1 MSSTNS
7 TCLME
12 ERELSDANNTYELI
26 PIPLPMP
33 PQLSEDWYIPDNTAA
48 TIQNHQPPGSDS
60 HTRDI
65 NFFHQQDN
73 NTFFHPSSSFPSSMF
88 ITNLEPS
95 YHHPTPKPI
104 FSSLLS
110 GMIIPTTTTTNNNPL
125 LFDHNNNSHQH
136 QMMGFLEPQAFMTT
150 PSNAD
155 ATLLGGLGAFPTS
168 LINSSSSDPNNN
180 NLSAT
185 VMSCVIP
192 QEQQDKPPNKLA
204 LFENNTTSSGA
215 VAANSS
221 SWMLNNKYSNIL
233 MRPLESLSPSSGA
246 QPTLFQKR
254 AAQHN
259 KKIINITEEEE
270 ERGKRKIDD
279 NEEQQEVEKRK
290 LEMEDIGD
298 GSLLNSYDD
307 YSDHDMVEDSID
319 NNNNTTNMM
328 KMESESSN
336 KNKNIIIGETSNNLQ
351 KGNNNNKKKT
361 GMPAKNLM
369 AERRRR
375 KKLNDRLYMLRSV
388 VPNISKM
395 DRASILGDAIEYM
408 KELLQKINDLH
419 NELQSMPSHPPAP
432 ASSSLHHPLTPT
444 NNNTATLPPPPP
456 AASLPSRMM
465 MKETASCPSSS
476 FSTHHP
482 NDQPAR
488 VEVGLREGRGVNIHM
503 FCDQKPG
510 LLLSTLT
517 TLDNLGLDI
526 QQAVISFFNGFAMDI
541 FRAEQCNEGQDLHPD
556 QIKAAL
562 IEASEASG
570 FHNIM

>member
-1 MSSTNS
+1 
-7 TCLME
+7 
-12 ERELSDANNTYELI
+12 
-26 PIPLPMP
+26 MP
-33 PQLSEDWYIPDNTAA
+33 PPQVVNEDWYMPNNNINNTVT
-48 TIQNHQPPGSDS
+48 TIQNQPPDSDS
-60 HTRDI
+60 DTRDM
-65 NFFHQQDN
+65 NFFHQDN
-73 NTFFHPSSSFPSSMF
+73 NNSNPFFHPSSFPSSMSF
-88 ITNLEPS
+88 ITNLQHYP
-95 YHHPTPKPI
+95 HQATPKPI

-110 GMIIPTTTTTNNNPL
+110 GMMIPSSTTNNPL
-125 LFDHNNNSHQH
+125 YDQNGGNNNSCQ
-136 QMMGFLEPQAFMTT
+136 QVMGFLEPQAFATSS
-150 PSNAD
+150 SNVD
-155 ATLLGGLGAFPTS
+155 ATLLGGLGFPTS
-168 LINSSSSDPNNN
+168 LNNSSSDPNNN
-180 NLSAT
+180 SLSAT
-185 VMSCVIP
+185 MSCVIP
-192 QEQQDKPPNKLA
+192 QEHEEEDKPPNNKFG
-204 LFENNTTSSGA
+204 LFEGFHNNIENNTGSS
-215 VAANSS
+215 SS
-221 SWMLNNKYSNIL
+221 SWMMNNKYSNIL
-233 MRPLESLSPSSGA
+233 MRPLESLPPSSGA

-254 AAQHN
+254 AAQHR
-259 KKIINITEEEE
+259 KINVTD
-270 ERGKRKIDD
+270 ERGKGKLDE
-279 NEEQQEVEKRK
+279 EEQQGNNNEEEKRK
-290 LEMEDIGD
+290 LEMEDTGD

-319 NNNNTTNMM
+319 NNNNMM
-328 KMESESSN
+328 KMESESSS
-336 KNKNIIIGETSNNLQ
+336 KNKNIIGENNNRNSNNNLNLQ
-351 KGNNNNKKKT
+351 KGNNNKKKT

-419 NELQSMPSHPPAP
+419 NELQSMPPTAP
-432 ASSSLHHPLTPT
+432 ASSLHHPLTPT
-444 NNNTATLPPPPP
+444 NNNTATLPPA

-465 MKETASCPSSS
+465 MKETASCPTSSLP
-476 FSTHHP
+476 TP

-570 FHNIM
+570 FHNII